1 MNSSRM
7 NRPHPKFR
15 YILQLSI
22 CIFLIGLVPH
32 SARGQVKTLKDAL
45 TAEKADKAAGPEK
58 PEDTRKRLEQ
68 WLQEARDTL
77 ARLDNPGSATSIPLG
92 ITPAEM
98 DERRRE
104 LEQIILTIIRS
115 IKNINAVPDAR
126 KALENSRTNDATWT
140 GFTETPPYS
149 ILMIDELLNE
159 RDAINVN
166 LTSSKSSLANY
177 ERLISSLINETKTAE
192 ESVNQ
197 KIVAMQEADDATRD
211 AAKWR
216 LEAARAKSRLLA
228 ARAELIQNGSDSLK
242 DRISAG
248 ASDLALIERKI
259 KTAKASARFDNED
272 LAKIEKISNER
283 KKNAQKELEALPKR
297 LKAALATRTQAQ
309 AALDALVAGAPQGIQ
324 PDGLDLAKFRV
335 EVADNRVE
343 TVQSNTEELES
354 LIQLENIGFKAYQDR
369 KSFLDAASMEQKAKA
384 LESLELLLARLA
396 AWKNVA
402 DNEISSSNAELSK
415 LEARASSITSED
427 PRFSLLNEQRAIQSE
442 KLAMAQRLSQAVI
455 SQYRLVNRW
464 VADFTPK
471 PGEEEFAYRLSKLGT
486 KSLDTAKKIWGYEVT
501 SYENSVEVDGK
512 KLTGKV
518 PITLGMFV
526 RALLFFFIGYWIT
539 SRIANRVQT
548 SLVTRGHIGETNAR
562 TLRNWLMI
570 VISIFLALG
579 TLSFLKI
586 PLTVFA
592 FFGGALA
599 IGIGF
604 GMQTL
609 IKNFISGIIVLAERK
624 IRVGDILDLN
634 GVVGTV
640 VEINTRSSII
650 RSGDNIETLVPN
662 SVFLENRVTNWTLS
676 NSKIRR
682 SLRVI
687 APYGSSPQKVMEILT
702 DAAKRHGLILK
713 DPAPYAVF
721 EDFGDTFLVFN
732 LYFWINLGS
741 GTSATIVASD
751 LRLMIEKHLTQIKLG
766 TLQAASDEE
775 AVSTGDPLNEPHDSE
790 PTT

>member
-1 MNSSRM
+1 MGLA
-7 NRPHPKFR
+7 HPA
-15 YILQLSI
+15 
-22 CIFLIGLVPH
+22 H
-32 SARGQVKTLKDAL
+32 GQVKTITDAL
-45 TAEKADKAAGPEK
+45 TVEKADKAAGPEK

-77 ARLDNPGSATSIPLG
+77 ARLDAPGTTTGIPLG
-92 ITPAEM
+92 ITPAEI

-140 GFTETPPYS
+140 GFTEAPPYS

-159 RDAINVN
+159 RDAISVN

-177 ERLISSLINETKTAE
+177 ERLISSLINETKSAE

-228 ARAELIQNGSDSLK
+228 ARAGLMQNGSDSLK

-259 KTAKASARFDNED
+259 KTARASARFDDED

-324 PDGLDLAKFRV
+324 PEGLDLAKFRV
-335 EVADNRVE
+335 EVADIRVDAI
-343 TVQSNTEELES
+343 QSNTEELES

-455 SQYRLVNRW
+455 SQHRLVNRW
-464 VADFTPK
+464 VTDFTPK

-486 KSLDTAKKIWGYEVT
+486 KSLDTAKKIWTYEVT

-512 KLTGKV
+512 TLTGKV

-526 RALLFFFIGYWIT
+526 RALLFFLVGYWIT
-539 SRIANRVQT
+539 SRVANRIQGT
-548 SLVTRGHIGETNAR
+548 LVTRGHIGETNAR

-650 RSGDNIETLVPN
+650 RSTDNIETLVPN

-676 NSKIRR
+676 NSQIRR
-682 SLRVI
+682 SLRVV

-713 DPAPYAVF
+713 EPAPYAVF
-721 EDFGDTFLVFN
+721 DDFGDTFLVFQ

-741 GTSATIVASD
+741 GTNPTIVASD

-775 AVSTGDPLNEPHDSE
+775 AVSTSDPSGGPHDSE
-790 PTT
+790 PAA

>member
-1 MNSSRM
+1 MGLT
-7 NRPHPKFR
+7 HPA
-15 YILQLSI
+15 
-22 CIFLIGLVPH
+22 H
-32 SARGQVKTLKDAL
+32 SQVKTITDAL
-45 TAEKADKAAGPEK
+45 SAEKTDKAAGPEK
-58 PEDTRKRLEQ
+58 PEDTRKRLDQ

-77 ARLDNPGSATSIPLG
+77 ARLDAPGTITGLPLG
-92 ITPAEM
+92 ITSAEL

-126 KALENSRTNDATWT
+126 KALENSRTNDAKWT
-140 GFTETPPYS
+140 GFAEAPPYS

-159 RDAINVN
+159 RDAIDVN

-177 ERLISSLINETKTAE
+177 ERLISSLINETKAAE
-192 ESVNQ
+192 DSVNQ
-197 KIVAMQEADDATRD
+197 NIVAMQEADDVTRD

-228 ARAELIQNGSDSLK
+228 ARAGLMQNSSDSLR
-242 DRISAG
+242 DRISA
-248 ASDLALIERKI
+248 ASSDLALIERKI
-259 KTAKASARFDNED
+259 KTARTNVRFDEED

-297 LKAALATRTQAQ
+297 LKAALTTRTQAQ
-309 AALDALVAGAPQGIQ
+309 AALDALVASAPQGIQ
-324 PDGLDLAKFRV
+324 PEGLDLAKFRV
-335 EVADNRVE
+335 EVADIRVDGI
-343 TVQSNTEELES
+343 QSNIEELES

-369 KSFLDAASMEQKAKA
+369 KSFLDATNTEQKSKS

-402 DNEISSSNAELSK
+402 DNEIASSNAELSK

-442 KLAMAQRLSQAVI
+442 TLAMAQRLSQAVI

-464 VADFTPK
+464 VKDFTPK
-471 PGEEEFAYRLSKLGT
+471 PGEEELVYRLSKLGSQ
-486 KSLDTAKKIWGYEVT
+486 SLETAKKVWGYEVT
-501 SYENSVEVDGK
+501 SYDNSVEVDGK
-512 KLTGKV
+512 MLTGKV

-526 RALLFFFIGYWIT
+526 RAFLFFFIGYWIT
-539 SRIANRVQT
+539 SRIANRIQT
-548 SLVTRGHIGETNAR
+548 TLVTRGHIGETNAR

-570 VISIFLALG
+570 VVGIFLALG

-650 RSGDNIETLVPN
+650 RSTDDIETLVPN

-676 NSKIRR
+676 SSRIRR

-702 DAAKRHGLILK
+702 DAAKRHGLTLK

-741 GTSATIVASD
+741 GTNATIVASD

-766 TLQAASDEE
+766 TLQAAPENE
-775 AVSTGDPLNEPHDSE
+775 AAPTADDSGGPNESE
-790 PTT
+790 PAT